1 MRRTRVTHVSFL
13 YMYMYTIERADLEGE
28 RIAHMKELEATE
40 RTTSVTC
47 GHFRDS
53 FG

>member
-1 MRRTRVTHVSFL
+1 
-13 YMYMYTIERADLEGE
+13 MYTIERADLEGE
-28 RIAHMKELEATE
+28 RIAHMKELEAAESAE

-47 GHFRDS
+47 GHCRDR